1 MSRSVSVYIDVDLDN
16 IDFDDIKEYVEECG
30 YKVVKTSKKEQ
41 LPKLDSVASPDLAFI
56 DEVGMEAEYII
67 ERRHDKDFMRR
78 LLSEVLF
85 GHRTATREQ
94 IVSHISELL

>member
-1 MSRSVSVYIDVDLDN
+1 MSRSVSVEVYVDLDN
-16 IDFDDIKEYVEECG
+16 IDFDDLKEYVEKCG

-41 LPKLDSVASPDLAFI
+41 LPKLDAVASADSAFI